1 MALRSPTH
9 ALAPSTR
16 TGTGTRTMVIKVKIG
31 EAYDPRKRPRLDED
45 SERVQR
51 ALLPAPY
58 TRPPGFTMDALIV
71 AVSAVGF
78 VMLMHGLITGWL

>member
-1 MALRSPTH
+1 
-9 ALAPSTR
+9 
-16 TGTGTRTMVIKVKIG
+16 MVIKVKIG
-31 EAYDPRKRPRLDED
+31 QAYDPRKRPRMDVD

-51 ALLPAPY
+51 ALVPPPY
-58 TRPPGFTMDALIV
+58 VKPPGFTMDGFIM

>member
-1 MALRSPTH
+1 VALRSPTH

-16 TGTGTRTMVIKVKIG
+16 TRTGTRTVVIKVKIG
-31 EAYDPRKRPRLDED
+31 QAYDPRKRPRLDED
-45 SERVQR
+45 SERIQR
-51 ALLPAPY
+51 ALLPSPMK
-58 TRPPGFTMDALIV
+58 PPGFTLDALIV